1 VIAAVPFMLPFR
13 FLHIV
18 SGALWVGSAFL
29 FAAFLGPSA
38 AEVGPGAMP
47 LLTVMVKKRKVHK
60 VITYL
65 AMTTVT
71 AGWIMWLRDM
81 NDYGGL
87 SDWLGTRFGVVLT
100 IGAVLATVAFFVGYY
115 GVGKNV
121 EKLVDLGGEMA
132 AGDGPPAPEKM
143 AAMQHVGAEL
153 EKHSKIDLVLLLLAV
168 TAMSTARYW

>member
-1 VIAAVPFMLPFR
+1 MIAAVPFMLPFR

-18 SGALWVGSAFL
+18 AGVLWVGSAFL

-71 AGWIMWLRDM
+71 AGWIMWLRDLTEI
-81 NDYGGL
+81 DDFLGGR
-87 SDWLGTRFGVVLT
+87 LGQVLT

-121 EKLVDLGGEMA
+121 EKLVDLGGEMGS
-132 AGDGPPAPEKM
+132 GDGPPAPEKM

>member
-1 VIAAVPFMLPFR
+1 MIAAVPFMLPFR

-71 AGWIMWLRDM
+71 AGWIMWLRDLTEI
-81 NDYGGL
+81 DDFLGGR
-87 SDWLGTRFGVVLT
+87 LGQVLT

>member
-1 VIAAVPFMLPFR
+1 MVAVVPFMLVFR

-18 SGALWVGSAFL
+18 AGVLWVGSAFL
-29 FAAFLGPSA
+29 FAGFIGPSA
-38 AEVGPGAMP
+38 AEVGPAAMP
-47 LLTVMVKKRKVHK
+47 LLTVAVKKRKVAK

-71 AGWIMWLRDM
+71 AGWIMWLRDLKEI
-81 NDYGGL
+81 DDFL
-87 SDWLGTRFGVVLT
+87 SGRFGQVLT

-121 EKLVDLGGEMA
+121 ERLVDLGGEMA
-132 AGDGPPAPEKM
+132 SAGGPPAPEKM
-143 AAMQHVGAEL
+143 AQMQHVGAEL